1 MELQTGVE
9 TQKGNVRH
17 GGLVTTKNSRTN
29 WQRVE
34 CSTGLKTLLLIALES
49 GAGEMPKTP
58 PQRMNPGSPPAQT
71 A

>member
-17 GGLVTTKNSRTN
+17 GGLVTTKNSMTN

-34 CSTGLKTLLLIALES
+34 CSTGLKTLLES
-49 GAGEMPKTP
+49 GAGEMLETP
-58 PQRMNPGSPPAQT
+58 PQRMDPGSPPTQT